1 MKLAVMTRSATLFG
15 LICRCFEAD
24 GAVCH
29 RFADDVAFARAIY
42 RDEYSAI
49 LIDADT
55 GISPLRPV
63 LARRACYSDRRA
75 PLIVVGGGHDRAGI
89 ARLFDAGADDVV
101 LSPVDSRELTLR
113 VHLALLRVQLQ
124 AADSGDRLEC
134 GLYRL
139 DRRTCT
145 VHVNGKAVR
154 LTSREFAIAWLLF
167 SHPGE
172 YVSRRQIAGAVWS
185 SSEDIIGRTLEQHIY
200 KLRKKL
206 ELNGPWGVHL
216 RTLYAHGYRIEIAEM
231 TDAPLEETEAE
242 TETETEV
249 AHADTAFEPM
259 ATAAHAGPPFEPM
272 TTAAHA
278 GPAFERMATAER
290 AEAALAC
297 LESMP
302 CTTRAADAP
311 PPRAEVHAADS
322 VVARTAP
329 SWSDSAGVFSAS
341 SSVVT
346 KVPYTLWD
354 AFPGMRTRGGT

>member
-259 ATAAHAGPPFEPM
+259 T
-272 TTAAHA
+272 
-278 GPAFERMATAER
+278 TAER

-302 CTTRAADAP
+302 CSTRAADAP

-322 VVARTAP
+322 VVARNAP